1 MDERRIQKTG
11 ELLVEYA
18 NVETK
23 VMPIIQKC
31 LDNIKD
37 NGKSVNPPQV
47 LRKEHIDDS
56 HNFQLP
62 FSTICPK
69 SKNKTTCKT
78 FDLKVRLICVV
89 NECEGEERFC
99 LNGFSQTHFDT
110 QAEERNC
117 MQPVIHQSPSKPL
130 WRMQMTGSIA

>member
-1 MDERRIQKTG
+1 MASQFCNIHPPAALLLLPSLFFCLFKFLNLQELQKMDERRIQKTG
-11 ELLVEYA
+11 ELLEEYS

-47 LRKEHIDDS
+47 LWKG

-62 FSTICPK
+62 FASV
-69 SKNKTTCKT
+69 SKQDHMQN
-78 FDLKVRLICVV
+78 FWFNVRLICVE
-89 NECEGEERFC
+89 NECEGEKRFR
-99 LNGFSQTHFDT
+99 LNGSSQTHFDT
-110 QAEERNC
+110 KR
-117 MQPVIHQSPSKPL
+117 
-130 WRMQMTGSIA
+130 